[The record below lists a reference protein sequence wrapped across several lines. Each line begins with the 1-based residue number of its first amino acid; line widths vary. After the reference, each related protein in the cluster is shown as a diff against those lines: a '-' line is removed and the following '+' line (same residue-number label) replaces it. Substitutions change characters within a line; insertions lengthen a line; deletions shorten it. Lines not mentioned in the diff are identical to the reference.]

1 MKNCKEEVKLST
13 DKMPFQIPGCISKI
27 TSMSRGIM
35 RIQFD
40 TQENI
45 SGDAMKR
52 LFDMLEQLGWMTI
65 NVRQIEAQEI
75 VDLPPL
81 RPMDTKKTPAQRLR
95 SVLYRIWENDNN
107 QFDVFDNYYIYV
119 MERLIEHYK
128 KQLS

>member
-1 MKNCKEEVKLST
+1 
-13 DKMPFQIPGCISKI
+13 
-27 TSMSRGIM
+27 MSRGIM